1 MYTVV
6 TSGEL
11 DSLIF
16 EVNKL
21 LQEGWQATGG
31 ILLRVY
37 SDGCTNYY
45 QAMTLG
51 TSNVS

>member
-11 DSLIF
+11 DHLIQ
-16 EVNKL
+16 EVNALIKD
-21 LQEGWQATGG
+21 GWQATGG

-37 SDGCTNYY
+37 SDGCTSYY
-45 QAMTLG
+45 QAMTR
-51 TSNVS
+51 S